1 MAKIITLKKN
11 SDFRRLYGRG
21 KSFANPALV
30 TYIFKNRAGNC
41 RIGIT
46 ASKKT
51 GNAVTRNRARRVIRA
66 AYTQLAP
73 EISGNWDFVFVA
85 RARTHRMK
93 SYEVGKVMRR
103 QLTAAGV
110 LQ

>member
-30 TYIFKNRAGNC
+30 TYVFKNRAGNC

-46 ASKKT
+46 TSKKI
-51 GNAVTRNRARRVIRA
+51 GNAVIRNRSRRVIRA
-66 AYTQLAP
+66 AYAQLEP

-85 RARTHRMK
+85 RSRTHKLK
-93 SYEVGKVMRR
+93 SYDILRVMKK
-103 QLTAAGV
+103 QLAAAGV
-110 LQ
+110 LK